1 MDSYQRDSGEGRSQR
16 SRRRELGLWLLGIV
30 ALLVIGI
37 TLEDEAGI
45 PLAMTVR
52 IAGASICLL
61 FIYRLGRDFPGE
73 QWPLDLVGCQYWY
86 LLHAVGRSPNFSRR
100 TYVVRASRRYCR
112 AGCHVGRTNGLLS
125 GRRCASAR
133 RASADNTWSRSG
145 HRFLRDPLHASAHRP
160 AHRPFDTALMAGMGR
175 KRTLARAPPIPLSYL
190 ELPCLA
196 PVHGTEEPT
205 WTACLKVDEVEEV
218 EEPLFPTGTVNQ
230 LRQDRQLRQ
239 LWEPVLP

>member
-73 QWPLDLVGCQYWY
+73 QWPRIGFWISLVVNIGIFFTPLVDRPISRGELMLFALPDAIVVLVAMSVERMVSYP
-86 LLHAVGRSPNFSRR
+86 AVDVHQRAVRQQIILGLVLAIAFCAILFTLVLIDPR
-100 TYVVRASRRYCR
+100 TGPS
-112 AGCHVGRTNGLLS
+112 T
-125 GRRCASAR
+125 
-133 RASADNTWSRSG
+133 
-145 HRFLRDPLHASAHRP
+145 LR
-160 AHRPFDTALMAGMGR
+160 
-175 KRTLARAPPIPLSYL
+175 
-190 ELPCLA
+190 
-196 PVHGTEEPT
+196 
-205 WTACLKVDEVEEV
+205 
-218 EEPLFPTGTVNQ
+218 
-230 LRQDRQLRQ
+230 
-239 LWEPVLP
+239 